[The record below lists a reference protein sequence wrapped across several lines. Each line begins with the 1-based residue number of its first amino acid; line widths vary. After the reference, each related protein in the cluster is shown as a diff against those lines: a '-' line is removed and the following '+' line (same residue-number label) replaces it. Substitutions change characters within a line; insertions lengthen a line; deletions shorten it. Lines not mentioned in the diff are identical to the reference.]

1 MSVVMFTV
9 SRVTR
14 TYTDCDRAQA
24 PDDSNR
30 FLRIS
35 L

>member
-9 SRVTR
+9 SRVAH
-14 TYTDCDRAQA
+14 TYTDCGRAQA

-30 FLRIS
+30 FLRVS